1 MTTFKEMEANTIY
14 RVTRSNY
21 SSNWSDY
28 PDGYYMTL
36 DTMEAVR
43 TPKSYKTAVYQV
55 DDNGEFV
62 RDEDGYKVEQLDD
75 NGETVKEFAYSYS
88 AKKGSI
94 WMIKI
99 PAADIKTVGIYETKT
114 FVEDEEYWDDPNV
127 PETYTERV
135 QVGTKLTRKV
145 GERPELDL
153 DDLHLVQTRHVDW
166 KYGTDLDALYQSREE
181 YYLETQAA
189 DAARDLKI
197 VTNKGKI
204 AKLSQATWAL
214 FLDEYGDKLFFYGD
228 EDGNERNRFYYEDGT
243 PSRYGPQISYGTLF
257 AVDELIKDLEYNK
270 EEAEYA
276 KEKLSASRKVIDD
289 LEDQVQSLEAQITL
303 MEVKASGE

>member
-21 SSNWSDY
+21 SSNWQDY

-62 RDEDGYKVEQLDD
+62 LDEDGYKVEQLDD
-75 NGETVKEFAYSYS
+75 NGEPVKEFAYSYS

-94 WMIKI
+94 WMIRI
-99 PAADIKTVGIYETKT
+99 PSADIKTVGIYETKT
-114 FVEDEEYWDDPNV
+114 FVEEEEYWDDPNV

-135 QVGTKLTRKV
+135 QVGTKLTRRI
-145 GERPELDL
+145 GERPELDP

-181 YYLETQAA
+181 YY
-189 DAARDLKI
+189 
-197 VTNKGKI
+197 
-204 AKLSQATWAL
+204 
-214 FLDEYGDKLFFYGD
+214 
-228 EDGNERNRFYYEDGT
+228 
-243 PSRYGPQISYGTLF
+243 
-257 AVDELIKDLEYNK
+257 
-270 EEAEYA
+270 
-276 KEKLSASRKVIDD
+276 
-289 LEDQVQSLEAQITL
+289 
-303 MEVKASGE
+303 